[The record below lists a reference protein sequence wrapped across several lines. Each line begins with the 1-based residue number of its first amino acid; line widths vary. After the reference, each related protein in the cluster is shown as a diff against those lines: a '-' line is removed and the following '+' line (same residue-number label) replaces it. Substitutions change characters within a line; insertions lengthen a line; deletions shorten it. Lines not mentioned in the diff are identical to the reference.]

1 MKTREAALFEFLDSF
16 SIPAYPATATT
27 EKTELPYITYNIV
40 VGSWDMPVSMEV
52 DIWMRTESEAAIN
65 GKVRE
70 IERVLSGGGKVITY
84 DGGAIWI
91 TKGSPWAQAVP
102 DEDNTIKRRYLNFD
116 LQYEEL

>member
-1 MKTREAALFEFLDSF
+1 MTTREAAIFQFLDSF

-27 EKTELPYITYNIV
+27 EQTELPYITYNLVI
-40 VGSWDMPVSMEV
+40 GDWDYPVSMEV

-65 GKVRE
+65 NKVRE
-70 IERVLSGGGKVITY
+70 IERKLDKVIPY
-84 DGGAIWI
+84 DGGAVWI

-116 LQYEEL
+116 LQFEEM